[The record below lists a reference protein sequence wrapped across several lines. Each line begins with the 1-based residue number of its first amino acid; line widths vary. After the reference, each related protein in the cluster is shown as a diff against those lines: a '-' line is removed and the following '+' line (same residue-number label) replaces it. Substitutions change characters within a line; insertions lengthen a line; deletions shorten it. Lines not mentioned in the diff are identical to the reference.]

1 LESGKKSK
9 DLKSLSLGKKRTW
22 EEYKTG
28 NLCVKSMKEED
39 SCGGGSLF
47 IPIPG
52 GGGGGRMGDDDAS
65 ERVVLVVVDE
75 DQREQPS
82 LASITWKRDHK
93 G

>member
-39 SCGGGSLF
+39 SSVEAVYSYPSLVEVEE
-47 IPIPG
+47 
-52 GGGGGRMGDDDAS
+52 GRMGDDDAS

-75 DQREQPS
+75 DQRGSPLSHQ
-82 LASITWKRDHK
+82 
-93 G
+93 